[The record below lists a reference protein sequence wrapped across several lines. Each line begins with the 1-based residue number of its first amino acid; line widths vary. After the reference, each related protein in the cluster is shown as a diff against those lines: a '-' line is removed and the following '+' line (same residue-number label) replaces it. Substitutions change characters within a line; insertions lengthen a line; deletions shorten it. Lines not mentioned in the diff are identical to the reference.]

1 MMSKKTMERKRRNK
15 KALLAA
21 GCVLGLILIT
31 DIIVCVISFMRGYID
46 VAVYAFLALFVIVPP
61 LTWVAIHNIDFS
73 SSAFPWF
80 ID

>member
-1 MMSKKTMERKRRNK
+1 MSKKTMERKRRNK

-21 GCVLGLILIT
+21 GCILGLILIT
-31 DIIVCVISFMRGYID
+31 DIIVCVISFMRGYTD

-61 LTWVAIHNIDFS
+61 LTWVAGQNLDFS
-73 SSAFPWF
+73 FLGFPWF

>member
-1 MMSKKTMERKRRNK
+1 MERKRRNR

-21 GCVLGLILIT
+21 GCILGLILIAG
-31 DIIVCVISFMRGYID
+31 ILVCVISYICGRTD

-61 LTWVAIHNIDFS
+61 LTWIAIHNIDFS
-73 SSAFPWF
+73 VSGFPWF